1 VSATAPPTPAEKN
14 GQPAKPA
21 AGVIRRV
28 EGAEESAHDRFY
40 KKHVPAWVISGAI
53 HVCVIALLILVFGTK
68 NAPVSAAIPTVT
80 DTAEPKEEKPPE
92 FQEEVGLQDDLPA
105 NIPEQTKIADQN
117 AQNKNET
124 DDTIGVPN
132 TDRNDSIAYAPAG
145 LDAGGSGGVDGAAGD
160 FMKGDKGGGGIMNA
174 GFAGRSGAKKHELIG
189 AGGGSAESE
198 AAVARGLAWLAKQQ
212 KADGSWVFDGGEH
225 KAEVAGSTGL
235 ALLPFLAAGYTHK
248 SGKYQGTVKK
258 GLEFLVKSIATTGGN
273 AGRFAGSR
281 TMYTHAIATMAV
293 CEAYGMTRDKPFLL
307 PACQAAINYIQAAQ
321 GTDGGWRYQPL
332 APAGDTSVVGWQIQA
347 LQSAKLSKDIV
358 VKDDVIRNAEKFL
371 DKVSS
376 GGSRRPYYGYTTAA
390 EARGGT
396 SMTAVGLLSR
406 YYASGWGPQNGG
418 FSEGALSLFGT
429 PIADPKPGQPKT
441 DRRRAPKT
449 HDQVANN
456 KKTPEDMYYYYYATQ
471 VVHFLEGD
479 DWKEWNEGPK
489 VNGKP
494 MGGMR
499 DWLVKTQVM
508 AAGPN
513 LGSWDPD
520 QGHMGR
526 GSGRIGT
533 TCLCLLTLEVYYRH
547 LPLFKRDNGGAK

>member
-14 GQPAKPA
+14 GKPA

-28 EGAEESAHDRFY
+28 EGAEESAHDRLY
-40 KKHVPAWVISGAI
+40 KKHVPAWVISGAV
-53 HVCVIALLILVFGTK
+53 HVCAIALLILIFGTK
-68 NAPVSAAIPTVT
+68 NPPVSAAIPTVT
-80 DTAEPKEEKPPE
+80 ASVEEKDDKPPPE
-92 FQEEVGLQDDLPA
+92 IQEDLGADPDLQANLPD
-105 NIPEQTKIADQN
+105 QTRIADQN
-117 AQNKNET
+117 AQNKVENDDVVGVDST
-124 DDTIGVPN
+124 KNDTI
-132 TDRNDSIAYAPAG
+132 AYEPPG
-145 LDAGGSGGVDGAAGD
+145 INVGKDGGVA
-160 FMKGDKGGGGIMNA
+160 GDKGEFQGGEGGKGGIMSA
-174 GFAGRSGAKKHELIG
+174 GFAGRSGAKRHELVG
-189 AGGGSAESE
+189 AGGGSGESE

-212 KADGSWVFDGGEH
+212 KADGSWVFDAGNH
-225 KAEVAGSTGL
+225 KPEVAGSTGL
-235 ALLPFLAAGYTHK
+235 ALLPFLAAGFTHK
-248 SGKYQGTVKK
+248 IGRYQKTVKA
-258 GLEFLVKSIATTGGN
+258 GLDFLVKNIATSGGN
-273 AGRFAGSR
+273 AGKFAGAR
-281 TMYTHAIATMAV
+281 TMYTHAIATMAI

-358 VKDDVIRNAEKFL
+358 VKEDAFRNAEKFL

-376 GGSRRPYYGYTTAA
+376 GGSRKPFYGYTSAA

-406 YYASGWGPQNGG
+406 YYASGWGPNNGG
-418 FSEGALSLFGT
+418 FSEGAISLFGN
-429 PIADPKPGQPKT
+429 PLPDPKPGQPLT

-449 HDQVANN
+449 HDQVGKD
-456 KKTPEDMYYYYYATQ
+456 KKTPADMYYYYYATQ
-471 VVHFLEGD
+471 VVHFFEGPE
-479 DWKEWNEGPK
+479 WKEWNEGPLEG
-489 VNGKP
+489 GKRI
-494 MGGMR
+494 GGMR
-499 DWLVKTQVM
+499 DWLVKSQVM

-520 QGHMGR
+520 GGHMGS

-547 LPLFKRDNGGAK
+547 LPLFKRENGGAK